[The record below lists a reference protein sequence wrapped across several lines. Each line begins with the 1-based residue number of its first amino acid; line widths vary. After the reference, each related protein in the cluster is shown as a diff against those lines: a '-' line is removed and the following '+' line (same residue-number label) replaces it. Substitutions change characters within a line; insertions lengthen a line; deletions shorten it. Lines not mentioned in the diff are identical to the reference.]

1 MSNSLRV
8 FFIGGLTS
16 YRALFNWLSPW
27 ILIPSFFV
35 APLFQILLFAY
46 IGRQTGLEDDR
57 FYVIGNAIQYS
68 AIPCLFAMANT
79 IADERF
85 TQTLGFILVSP
96 AKRLPLFV
104 GRALPV
110 ILSGVLVAAFGLT
123 VGSLLLH
130 VHLPAS
136 AIAPLA
142 LVVGVSAA
150 SCTGLGLAN
159 AALGL
164 RVRETA
170 VSSNIIFG
178 FLLIF
183 CGVNV
188 PLQKLPAWMST
199 AAQGLPLTHGIEAAR
214 RLAEGQGLGR
224 VGGLIA
230 AEALVGAIWG
240 FLGYTSLRLMEVQ
253 SRRHATLER
262 A

>member
-1 MSNSLRV
+1 MSSSVRV
-8 FFIGGLTS
+8 FFVGGLTS

-35 APLFQILLFAY
+35 APIFQILLFAF
-46 IGRQTGLEDDR
+46 IGRQSGLEDDR

-85 TQTLGFILVSP
+85 NQTLGFVLVSP

-104 GRALPV
+104 GRSLPV
-110 ILSGVLVAAFGLT
+110 IVNGMVVAAFGLI
-123 VGSLLLH
+123 VGGLLLH
-130 VHLPAS
+130 VHIPAS
-136 AIAPLA
+136 ALAPMA
-142 LVVGVSAA
+142 LVIAVSAA

-170 VSSNIIFG
+170 VSSNIIFAI
-178 FLLIF
+178 LLIF

-188 PLQKLPAWMST
+188 PLSKLPGWMST
-199 AAQGLPLTHGIEAAR
+199 SAQVMPLTHGIEAAR
-214 RLAEGQGLGR
+214 RLADGQGLGR

-230 AEALVGAIWG
+230 AEAAIGLAWG
-240 FLGYTSLRLMEVQ
+240 ILGYAWLRLMEEQ
-253 SRRHATLER
+253 SRKYATLER
-262 A
+262 M

>member
-1 MSNSLRV
+1 MSSVRI
-8 FFIGGLTS
+8 FFVGGLTS

-35 APLFQILLFAY
+35 APIFQILLFAY
-46 IGRQTGLEDDR
+46 IGREAGLENDR

-79 IADERF
+79 IADERYN
-85 TQTLGFILVSP
+85 QTLGFILGSP

-104 GRALPV
+104 GRSLPV
-110 ILSGVLVAAFGLT
+110 ISNGILVSAFGLT

-130 VHLPAS
+130 VHIPAGS
-136 AIAPLA
+136 IAPLA
-142 LVVGVSAA
+142 LVVTVSAA
-150 SCTGLGLAN
+150 ACTGLGLAN

-178 FLLIF
+178 VLLIF

-188 PLQKLPAWMST
+188 PLAKLPSSMSFI
-199 AAQGLPLTHGIEAAR
+199 AQGLPLTHGIEAAR
-214 RLAEGQGLGR
+214 RLADGQAFGR

-230 AEALVGAIWG
+230 VEALIGLGWG
-240 FLGYTSLRLMEVQ
+240 LLGYVSLRVMEFQ

-262 A
+262 M